1 MTERAGRIMKRLH
14 ITGPES
20 QEILP
25 VIKRRGIIH
34 PQDLPHIMLILSLVP
49 TEQIRPDPSAD
60 SVQLAF
66 DAVVI
71 GPLVSLFRTDG
82 DGLRIVDPIKVQRDG
97 NMQECPLLLQQVIQV
112 PVHSCLQGRI
122 DARRL
127 SISAALE
134 GNKMRDQLLPVNQE
148 IGLLRNRA
156 DEIPDRH
163 LRRPVSGIA
172 VACGIDQAALRVLR
186 MGLRHRLQRFRQQS
200 VIRIQEAAQLPGR
213 QFGAATLR
221 IAAASVYIVVVYLE
235 AAVVRILFIDC
246 PGIVRGFVVHQ
257 DDLPVAIGL
266 CKDAVDGFLEI
277 VAIIV
282 IRNEY

>member
-66 DAVVI
+66 DTVVI

-82 DGLRIVDPIKVQRDG
+82 DRLRIVDPIKVQRDG

-112 PVHSCLQGRI
+112 PVHSRLQRRI

-134 GNKMRDQLLPVNQE
+134 GDEMRNQLLPVNQE

-172 VACGIDQAALRVLR
+172 VASGINQAALRVLR
-186 MGLRHRLQRFRQQS
+186 MGLHHRRQRLREEGVVRVQETAQFPGSQGGTATFRIS
-200 VIRIQEAAQLPGR
+200 TAPVL
-213 QFGAATLR
+213 
-221 IAAASVYIVVVYLE
+221 VVVEYLE

-246 PGIVRGFVVHQ
+246 PGIVRGLVVHQ
-257 DDLPVAIGL
+257 DHLPVAIGL
-266 CKDAVDGFLEI
+266 CKDAVDGFLEV